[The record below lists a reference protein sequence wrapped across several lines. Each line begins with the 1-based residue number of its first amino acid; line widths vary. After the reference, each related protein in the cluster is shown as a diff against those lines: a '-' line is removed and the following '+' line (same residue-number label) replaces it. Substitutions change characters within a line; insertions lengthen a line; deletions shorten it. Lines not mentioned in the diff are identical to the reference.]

1 MNSRQLKLRV
11 LFAALLICCAPLAFS
26 QTLTTGDVTG
36 AIADATGAIVPGAAV
51 TLKNVDT
58 NEARTAVTNETGRY
72 RFSLLVP
79 GDYMISA
86 QTTGL
91 KSNTSKITVG
101 VGQEQ
106 AVNLTLNV
114 QGTQEVVEVK
124 SEAAVVQT
132 ENANLA
138 TEVSNAQVVNLP
150 MNGGDLTTVA
160 FTVPGV
166 RMNVGGGNGN
176 FNANGI
182 PLTSVLFTING
193 ADVMDPYNNLN
204 NSGASN
210 NLLGANEVAEAVV
223 VLNAYSPQYGRM
235 AGAQVNI
242 VGKTGT
248 NGFHGNA
255 TYNYNDALFNANSFF
270 NNASSTP
277 KARSVANLYA
287 ASAGGPIRKNKT
299 FFFVDTEALRYA
311 LPTAGVVS
319 IPSVELENYALAHAV
334 PSALPVYQDAIK
346 LWNGAPGL
354 ARAVDVR
361 NGGGVLQDSNNH
373 LGCGTHTFGS
383 GANANPFVNG
393 SSGPRFGID
402 VPCARAFGTNA
413 SSVNVENLFIAK
425 ADHTLTDKQKLSFR
439 YEYDWGL
446 QATSTS
452 SISHLFDS
460 KSSQPQHQ
468 GQMTYTY
475 VINPRLVNT
484 FTGQSSWYTAIF
496 GVQDF
501 AGTQAAIPVRLSL
514 SDGGAN
520 GSSGFASVGAG
531 FPTGRNVGQ
540 LELIDDLSY
549 IRGSHTFK
557 AGVNYRYNKIT
568 DTSLSSGTIAGTYT
582 LKDIADFASGI
593 VNGSNQ
599 GSTFSQSYPLLA
611 AAHIRVAS
619 LDFYLTDEWAVA
631 KNVKIQYGVRF
642 EHDKN
647 PLCVDNCFSRMN
659 VPFLSSGYQAGANV
673 PYNQTIVSGLS
684 TAYNHYQ
691 ALVTE
696 PRFGIVFTPFGN
708 GKTVIRT
715 GVGLFSNLPSGNAS
729 SIFGNAPA
737 KFTPSVTFGNVGL
750 ASDSSTSQAAA
761 GASFQIFE
769 SSFSKGMTLS
779 QIQAALGKIP
789 FAPPG
794 YTSPPDEFRPPK
806 VWEWSFE
813 VEQPLGNRNV
823 LSATY
828 AGNHGYDESYSNQTL
843 NNFNG
848 NPSKFPAGFLGL
860 PTAAPDPRFAS
871 VTQTLLSGYSNY
883 DGLSLQ
889 LRHAFSLGF
898 TGQLGYTWSH
908 GLQLGGVYDPR
919 NLNFGYSNSGLD
931 NRHQITADLLWMMPK
946 LPNNLLDRV
955 AGGWTVGVKA
965 FAFTGRPLSVTNSSI
980 GGQIQAN
987 FSGTIL
993 ADLLDPTALGKHCG
1007 SANVNTPCLTQ
1018 SQFLYTTTSPCS
1030 ATTPNGCLTAQSDY
1044 GNIPP
1049 NSFYGPGYFDVD
1061 TQVTKTIRIRERMN
1075 LQIGAAAYNTL
1086 NHPNFGLA
1094 STFGNVT
1101 SASLGKLT
1109 STQSPPVSI
1118 YGSGQGAIVSGR
1130 VLVLTG
1136 KFNF

>member
-1 MNSRQLKLRV
+1 MNSRQMTMRILV
-11 LFAALLICCAPLAFS
+11 AALLICCAPLAFS

-36 AIADATGAIVPGAAV
+36 VITDASGAIVPGAAV

-58 NEARTAVTNETGRY
+58 NEARTAATNEAGQY
-72 RFSLLVP
+72 RFSLLAP
-79 GDYMISA
+79 GDYTITA
-86 QTTGL
+86 QSTGL

-101 VGQEQ
+101 VGQQQ

-124 SEAAVVQT
+124 ADAAVIQT

-138 TEVSNAQVVNLP
+138 TSVNTAQVVNLP
-150 MNGGDLTTVA
+150 MNGGDLTTLA

-270 NNASSTP
+270 NNSSNTP
-277 KARSVANLYA
+277 KGRSDANLYA

-311 LPTAGVVS
+311 LPRAGIVS
-319 IPSVELENYALAHAV
+319 IPTVELENYALAHAT
-334 PSALPVYQDAIK
+334 PSAIPIYQDAIK
-346 LWNGAPGL
+346 LWNNAPGL
-354 ARAVDVR
+354 NRAVDVT
-361 NGGGVLQDSNNH
+361 NGGGVLQDPNNH

-383 GANANPFVNG
+383 GATANPFLNG

-402 VPCARAFGTNA
+402 VPCARAFGTNT
-413 SSVNVENLFIAK
+413 SSVNVENLFIAR
-425 ADHTLTDKQKLSFR
+425 ADHTLTEKQKLGFR

-452 SISHLFDS
+452 AISHLFDS

-501 AGTQAAIPVRLSL
+501 AATQAAIPVRLTL
-514 SDGGAN
+514 SDGGA
-520 GSSGFASVGAG
+520 SGGGFPTMGAS

-549 IRGSHTFK
+549 IRGAHTFK
-557 AGVNYRYNKIT
+557 AGVNYRYNKVT
-568 DTSLSSGTIAGTYT
+568 DTSLSSGTISGLYT
-582 LKDIADFASGI
+582 LRDLADFASGI

-619 LDFYLTDEWAVA
+619 LDLYLTDEWAVA

-647 PLCVDNCFSRMN
+647 PLCVDDCFSRMSTE
-659 VPFLSSGYQAGANV
+659 FLASGYQAGANV
-673 PYNQTIVSGLS
+673 PYNQTITSGLS

-691 ALVTE
+691 SLVTE
-696 PRFGIVFTPFGN
+696 PRFGIVFTPFGSS
-708 GKTVIRT
+708 KTVIRT
-715 GVGLFSNLPSGNAS
+715 GVGLFSNLPQASISS

-750 ASDSSTSQAAA
+750 GSDPSTSQAIAV
-761 GASFQIFE
+761 ASFNTFE
-769 SSFSKGMTLS
+769 SSFSKGFTLS
-779 QIQAALGKIP
+779 QIQSALGKIA
-789 FAPPG
+789 FAAPG
-794 YTSPPDEFRPPK
+794 YYSPPDEFRPPK
-806 VWEWSFE
+806 VWEWSLE
-813 VEQPLGNRNV
+813 VEQPLGNHNV
-823 LSATY
+823 LAATY
-828 AGNHGYDESYSNQTL
+828 AGNHGYDETYNNQTL
-843 NNFNG
+843 NNYNA

-860 PTAAPDPRFAS
+860 PTAAPDPRFAA
-871 VTQTLLSGYSNY
+871 VTQVLLSGYSNY
-883 DGLSLQ
+883 DGLTLQ

-908 GLQLGGVYDPR
+908 GLQLGGVYDPG

-931 NRHQITADLLWMMPK
+931 TRHELTADLLWMMPK
-946 LPNNLLDRV
+946 LRNNLLDRV
-955 AGGWTVGVKA
+955 VGGWTVGVKA
-965 FAFTGRPLSVTNSSI
+965 FAFSGRPFSVTNGQL

-993 ADLLDPTALGKHCG
+993 ADLVDPTALGRNCG
-1007 SANVNTPCLTQ
+1007 SGAVNTPCLTQ
-1018 SQFLYTTTSPCS
+1018 SQFLYTTTSACNGS
-1030 ATTPNGCLTAQSDY
+1030 TNGCLTAQNNY

-1049 NSFYGPGYFDVD
+1049 NSFYGPGYFDID

-1075 LQIGAAAYNTL
+1075 LQIGASAYNTL
-1086 NHPNFGLA
+1086 NHPNFGLPNGTA
-1094 STFGNVT
+1094 TGAT
-1101 SASLGKLT
+1101 LGKIT
-1109 STQSPPVSI
+1109 GTVSPPVSI